1 MNPGWTSDFA
11 PQAIVSWFRS
21 MGVIETTPQYSHALT
36 DVGRTWA
43 SRISWV
49 PEPLPAEP
57 EVSVVPVAVVQPPP
71 TTELVVPS
79 LQDIIASIQRA
90 GHFPTDLVARL
101 HASIW
106 SHRRRHFAILTGLS
120 GSGKTLLAREYA
132 RAVTQGGSDRHRFTL
147 PVQPGWYDPGALLG
161 FANPLRSNSYVRTP
175 FLEFLI
181 AAAGDAGRPYVAVLD
196 EMNLSHPEQYMA
208 PLLSA
213 METGDAIQL
222 HTEGDFFDG
231 VPGSIVYPSNLVLIG
246 TINMDETTHGLSD
259 KILDRAF
266 VLEFWD
272 VDLAAYPRW
281 RTRNIS
287 PSDEH
292 RVRDV
297 LTALLQALSPAR
309 LHFGWR
315 VVDDVLDFLN
325 QARGSGNTLSFDA
338 ALDGVIYAKVLPKL
352 RGEDAPRFREALAK
366 CEAALAQFGLSQS
379 QAKVAELKRDVEA
392 TGSARFWR

>member
-1 MNPGWTSDFA
+1 
-11 PQAIVSWFRS
+11 
-21 MGVIETTPQYSHALT
+21 
-36 DVGRTWA
+36 
-43 SRISWV
+43 
-49 PEPLPAEP
+49 
-57 EVSVVPVAVVQPPP
+57 
-71 TTELVVPS
+71 
-79 LQDIIASIQRA
+79 
-90 GHFPTDLVARL
+90 
-101 HASIW
+101 
-106 SHRRRHFAILTGLS
+106 
-120 GSGKTLLAREYA
+120 
-132 RAVTQGGSDRHRFTL
+132 
-147 PVQPGWYDPGALLG
+147 
-161 FANPLRSNSYVRTP
+161 
-175 FLEFLI
+175 
-181 AAAGDAGRPYVAVLD
+181 
-196 EMNLSHPEQYMA
+196 MNLSHPEQYMA